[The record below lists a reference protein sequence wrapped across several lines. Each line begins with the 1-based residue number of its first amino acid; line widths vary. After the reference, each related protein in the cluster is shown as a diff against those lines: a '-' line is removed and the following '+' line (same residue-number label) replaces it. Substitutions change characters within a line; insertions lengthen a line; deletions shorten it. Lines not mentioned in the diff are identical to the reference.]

1 MSLHR
6 KMIILRLLHPR
17 HIVQPIHQIHRRM
30 YLRDRTVLSVCSRQI
45 RCRNS
50 LLLFG
55 KPPQYHCL
63 NIFPMVSNQE
73 FEHCQ
78 YSHHYSFHYSRQ
90 EQKSLSKLSENRIKF
105 SYSFFDTSYEFKFSS
120 LQTEIYFFLVVI
132 RSNKHPIKNPTR
144 VPQVF
149 IITSSNCAN
158 LPINVCKNSIPI
170 ENTAPSITPFHQCLW
185 IFLKIN
191 TGKNPYG
198 MNRHIF
204 KIVAALNPSSNNLK
218 LI

>member
-17 HIVQPIHQIHRRM
+17 HIVQPIHKSHRRM

-78 YSHHYSFHYSRQ
+78 YSHHYSFHHSRQ
-90 EQKSLSKLSENRIKF
+90 EQKSLSKLPENRIKF
-105 SYSFFDTSYEFKFSS
+105 SYSFFDTSYEFRFIDFIVPDNYEQFNHKKRGINHVLHPRTNRPRQPSRHC
-120 LQTEIYFFLVVI
+120 FFPAITGRAAYPRRTGIPLETAQQLDRPGKQMV
-132 RSNKHPIKNPTR
+132 S
-144 VPQVF
+144 PQ
-149 IITSSNCAN
+149 
-158 LPINVCKNSIPI
+158 PEQRRRP
-170 ENTAPSITPFHQCLW
+170 
-185 IFLKIN
+185 
-191 TGKNPYG
+191 
-198 MNRHIF
+198 R
-204 KIVAALNPSSNNLK
+204 
-218 LI
+218 

>member
-78 YSHHYSFHYSRQ
+78 YSHHYSFHHSRQ
-90 EQKSLSKLSENRIKF
+90 EQKIIIKAVRKQNKVFLFIFRYLLRIQIFIPTDLNLS
-105 SYSFFDTSYEFKFSS
+105 
-120 LQTEIYFFLVVI
+120 
-132 RSNKHPIKNPTR
+132 
-144 VPQVF
+144 
-149 IITSSNCAN
+149 
-158 LPINVCKNSIPI
+158 
-170 ENTAPSITPFHQCLW
+170 
-185 IFLKIN
+185 
-191 TGKNPYG
+191 
-198 MNRHIF
+198 
-204 KIVAALNPSSNNLK
+204 
-218 LI
+218 

>member
-17 HIVQPIHQIHRRM
+17 HIVQPIHKIHRRM

-78 YSHHYSFHYSRQ
+78 YSHHYSFHHSWQ

-105 SYSFFDTSYEFKFSS
+105 SYSFFDTSYEFRFIPARRSS
-120 LQTEIYFFLVVI
+120 G
-132 RSNKHPIKNPTR
+132 HPGAAR
-144 VPQVF
+144 R
-149 IITSSNCAN
+149 
-158 LPINVCKNSIPI
+158 LLRRLHRWR
-170 ENTAPSITPFHQCLW
+170 TARGCRPSAS
-185 IFLKIN
+185 
-191 TGKNPYG
+191 
-198 MNRHIF
+198 
-204 KIVAALNPSSNNLK
+204 AAGRRRPRRD
-218 LI
+218 